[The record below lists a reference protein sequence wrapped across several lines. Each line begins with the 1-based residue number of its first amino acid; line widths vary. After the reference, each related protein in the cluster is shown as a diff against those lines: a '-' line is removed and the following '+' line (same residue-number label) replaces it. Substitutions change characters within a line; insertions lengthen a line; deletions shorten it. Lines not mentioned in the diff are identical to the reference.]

1 MDLEALRSANFSLLD
16 DAISDWTK
24 MVDNL
29 DRMEQSARKG
39 LKTAANKANWAGVN
53 ATVSKEFIGKTAEEF
68 NDAHLQAKSIRDILT
83 DTRDELKD
91 YQRKL
96 KTAIKN
102 GLDKN
107 LKVTT
112 SGSGFTVRAE
122 SNADSAAQGTS
133 ASEPSEGDV
142 TALRDEIQEILNKA
156 TESDSTASTVLQ
168 AIADQS
174 AVGFSGVDYGDR
186 DEAADAIKK
195 ADELSRLAKKDPEDL
210 SAAEFD
216 RLNAGFKKFADDEL
230 FSQRFAT
237 NLGAKGTLE
246 FWVGIND
253 PNANPELN
261 YARHEKFDDLQK
273 NLSLTLATATQ
284 SDALGMTEWT
294 NRVIEMGDRRING
307 GPMGFQ
313 VMSNLMRW
321 GDYDDQ
327 FMTRY
332 GTELMRTEKELTRN
346 GGNNRPAWQ
355 HTGADPLL
363 NRTGSD
369 SGWDPMTGFMKG
381 LSNSPDAATDF
392 FNGKFVSKEEEGNPF
407 VRENKGH
414 KEEPATLSN
423 FQYLFEEREWPK
435 EFSSSGEESDTGRN
449 NLALALEAAT
459 TGHPA
464 GEIPTMNTPAHN
476 EEQAKL
482 MESIVTS
489 VGEDS
494 KRLTD
499 HGFMSD
505 SMGQIAA
512 EYLPDINRSIT
523 DVSGENESIPK
534 LFPISGTAAT
544 LEHADVTRFLVSV
557 GQSPEG
563 NASIEVGQKSYMA
576 NLMDYHLNPDL
587 PADRQYLHSAEDSIK
602 EVTRRSAEVGG
613 TLAIGRQEAILGPA
627 GAAGGEFDNSVSQ
640 KKNFWS
646 GAVGTGI
653 GVGVGVAFV
662 ASPIAGAAAGGAAGT
677 VSSMVLEQL
686 FKDAESDS
694 LSNAG
699 KDAAI
704 LWEDSKDKNTELSRI
719 AAVEAAKANGGKYA
733 DQVEGWTQSSTA
745 DGFNDASTSGRRM
758 ADDLTTEIQG

>member
-1 MDLEALRSANFSLLD
+1 MDLEALRSANFSMLD
-16 DAISDWTK
+16 DAISDWTT
-24 MVDNL
+24 MVGSLN
-29 DRMEQSARKG
+29 RMEESARKG

-107 LKVTT
+107 LKVTAT
-112 SGSGFTVRAE
+112 GSGFTVRA
-122 SNADSAAQGTS
+122 DSPSDGTAKGKT
-133 ASEPSEGDV
+133 ASDPSEGDV
-142 TALRDEIQEILNKA
+142 TALRDEIQEILNRA
-156 TESDSTASTVLQ
+156 TESDTTASTVLQ

-174 AVGFSGVDYGDR
+174 TVGFSGVEYSDR

-195 ADELSRLAKKDPEDL
+195 ADELSKLAKKDPEDL
-210 SAAEFD
+210 STAEFD
-216 RLNAGFKKFADDEL
+216 KLNAGFKKFGDDEL

-246 FWVGIND
+246 FWAGIND

-261 YARHEKFDDLQK
+261 YARHDKFDDLQK

-284 SDALGMTEWT
+284 SDALSMTEWT
-294 NRVIEMGDRRING
+294 NKVIDMGDRRISG
-307 GPMGFQ
+307 GAMGFQ

-327 FMTRY
+327 FMARY
-332 GTELMRTEKELTRN
+332 GTELMRTEKELTGNGRN
-346 GGNNRPAWQ
+346 SRPAWQ
-355 HTGADPLL
+355 HTGGDPLL

-369 SGWDPMTGFMKG
+369 SGWDPLAGFMKG
-381 LSNSPDAATDF
+381 LSNSPAAATDF
-392 FNGKFVSKEEEGNPF
+392 FNDEFISKEDEGNPF
-407 VRENKGH
+407 ARGDK
-414 KEEPATLSN
+414 KEPSSLSN

-435 EFSSSGEESDTGRN
+435 EFDSNGEESNTGRN

-464 GEIPTMNTPAHN
+464 GELPTMDTPAHS

-482 MESIVTS
+482 MESIVVS
-489 VGEDS
+489 IGEDS
-494 KRLTD
+494 ARLTD

-512 EYLPDINRSIT
+512 EYLPDINRALT
-523 DVSGENESIPK
+523 DVSPENKSVPK
-534 LFPISGTAAT
+534 LFPIAGAAAD
-544 LEHADVTRFLVSV
+544 LEHLDVTRFLVSV
-557 GQSPEG
+557 GQSPGG
-563 NASIEVGQKSYMA
+563 NASIEIGQKNYMA

-602 EVTRRSAEVGG
+602 EVTRKSAEVGA

-627 GAAGGEFDNSVSQ
+627 GSEGKSFDDSISQ

-662 ASPIAGAAAGGAAGT
+662 ASPVAGAAAGGAAGT

-686 FKDAESDS
+686 FKDADS
-694 LSNAG
+694 GTLGAAG
-699 KDAAI
+699 REAGV

-719 AAVEAAKANGGKYA
+719 ASVEADKANGGKYS
-733 DQVEGWTQSSTA
+733 DKVEGWTSSATA
-745 DGFNDASTSGRRM
+745 DGFNDGSTSARHM
-758 ADDLTTEIQG
+758 ADDLTTEIQA